1 MPAHRVVTL
10 QERDPRPLLPAQASP
25 LSLGSKQWHERDT
38 VVALSSSV
46 TSSGMEMNQPCSL
59 LSSAE
64 MDRDTQ
70 DSWPAASP
78 NTLCSVNYFYTTF
91 QKPLGTAALSSQTA
105 IMGFVY
111 GTKCGRETTSR
122 HCQRIYTP
130 SRGFQSYHQL
140 SRCSLKP
147 RPQYYP

>member
-1 MPAHRVVTL
+1 MPAHTVVTL
-10 QERDPRPLLPAQASP
+10 QERDARPLLPAQASP

-91 QKPLGTAALSSQTA
+91 QKPLGAAAYPAKLQLWDLFMELSVEGKQGPDTAKGFALLQEAVRVITNYLA
-105 IMGFVY
+105 A
-111 GTKCGRETTSR
+111 
-122 HCQRIYTP
+122 H
-130 SRGFQSYHQL
+130 
-140 SRCSLKP
+140 
-147 RPQYYP
+147 